1 MGILDKILGKRE
13 TPKKAPDFSGVS
25 TGSGS
30 TLGERREPSRPAEAT
45 RSKAPDFSGVS
56 TGSGS
61 TLGERPEPPRAAPS
75 QPQART
81 YVVQSGDSLSKIAQR
96 HYGNANEWP
105 KIFEAN
111 RDQIKDPDLIHPGQT
126 LKIP

>member
-1 MGILDKILGKRE
+1 MGILDKILGKPE
-13 TPKKAPDFSGVS
+13 TPKKSPDFSGVS
-25 TGSGS
+25 TGS
-30 TLGERREPSRPAEAT
+30 R
-45 RSKAPDFSGVS
+45 
-56 TGSGS
+56 S

-96 HYGNANEWP
+96 HYGDANEWP